1 MERGRD
7 VPVRFDFAIGNPPY
21 QESSEN
27 DSPCDRP
34 VYNMFMDAA
43 YQIADKTEL
52 ITPARFLFNAGK
64 TPKEWNA
71 KMLHDRHFKVLDYKP
86 DSSEVFPNAD
96 IRGGVAITYYDNTSE
111 EDSIGL
117 FIPNPTLKSIAG
129 KVMGS
134 EEFMP
139 FSDIVST
146 HNEYVFSDMM
156 REEHPEAI
164 ESLGKTCLESNVFKV
179 LQYFFLD
186 GKPDDGHE
194 YIRILGTE
202 GNSRSFKYIRR
213 DYVKPSDRLDKWK
226 VLVPAANGSGAIGE
240 KLSTPLIGAPLI
252 GAPLIG
258 QTESFLSIGGFENE
272 NEAEACLKYV
282 KSRFLRCMLGVL
294 KVTQNNPRDT
304 WACIPMQDFTSHSDI
319 HWNESIE
326 NIDSQLYRKYDLS
339 DGEIEFIT
347 KNIKEME

>member
-1 MERGRD
+1 M
-7 VPVRFDFAIGNPPY
+7 PVKFDFAIGNPPY
-21 QESSEN
+21 QEETPDN
-27 DSPCDRP
+27 RGARP

-64 TPKEWNA
+64 TPKEWNNR
-71 KMLHDRHFKVLDYKP
+71 MLHDRHFKVLDYKP
-86 DSSEVFPNAD
+86 DSSDVFSNAD
-96 IRGGVAITYYDNTSE
+96 IRGGVAITYYDNTAE
-111 EDSIGL
+111 GEAIGL
-117 FIPNPTLKSIAG
+117 YIPNPTLKSIAR
-129 KVMGS
+129 KVMETDG
-134 EEFMP
+134 FNP

-146 HNEYVFSDMM
+146 GHEYVFSDAM
-156 REEHPEAI
+156 RKEHPEAI
-164 ESLGKTCLESNVFKV
+164 ESLGTTGLRSYVFTTPSSV
-179 LQYFFLD
+179 FFD
-186 GKPDDGHE
+186 EEPDDGHE
-194 YIRILGTE
+194 YIRILGLE
-202 GNSRSFKYIRR
+202 DKKRVFKWIRR
-213 DYVKPSDRLDKWK
+213 DYVKPNDRLDKWK

-240 KLSTPLIGAPLI
+240 KLSTPLI

-319 HWNESIE
+319 HWNASIA

-339 DGEIEFIT
+339 DDEIEFIT

>member
-1 MERGRD
+1 MERGRN

-21 QESSEN
+21 QEETPDN
-27 DSPCDRP
+27 RGARP

-64 TPKEWNA
+64 TPKGWNA

-96 IRGGVAITYYDNTSE
+96 IRGGVAITYYDNTAE
-111 EDSIGL
+111 GEAIGL
-117 FIPNPTLKSIAG
+117 YIPDTTLKSIAG
-129 KVMGS
+129 KVMDSKGFES
-134 EEFMP
+134 

-146 HNEYVFSDMM
+146 GHEYVFSDTM
-156 REEHPEAI
+156 RKEHPEAI
-164 ESLGKTCLESNVFKV
+164 ESLGTTGLRSYVFTTPSSV
-179 LQYFFLD
+179 FFD
-186 GKPDDGHE
+186 EEPDDGHE
-194 YIRILGTE
+194 YIRILGLE
-202 GNSRSFKYIRR
+202 DKKRVFKWIRR
-213 DYVKPSDRLDKWK
+213 DYVKPNDRLDKWK

-252 GAPLIG
+252 G
-258 QTESFLSIGGFENE
+258 QTRSFLSIGSFENE

-319 HWNESIE
+319 HWNASIA

>member
-1 MERGRD
+1 M
-7 VPVRFDFAIGNPPY
+7 PVRFDFAIGNPPY
-21 QESSEN
+21 QEETPDN
-27 DSPCDRP
+27 RGARP

-52 ITPARFLFNAGK
+52 ITPARFLFNAGA
-64 TPKEWNA
+64 TPKGWNE
-71 KMLHDRHFKVLDYKP
+71 KMLHDGHFKVLDYKP

-96 IRGGVAITYYDNTSE
+96 IRGGVAITYYDNTTE
-111 EDSIGL
+111 GEAIGL
-117 FIPNPTLKSIAG
+117 FIPNPLLKSIAG
-129 KVMGS
+129 KVMETNG
-134 EEFMP
+134 FKP
-139 FSDIVST
+139 FSDIVSST
-146 HNEYVFSDMM
+146 HEYVFSDAM

-164 ESLGKTCLESNVFKV
+164 ESLSNTTLETNAFKNLPSVFS
-179 LQYFFLD
+179 D
-186 GKPDDGHE
+186 EEPDDGHE
-194 YIRILGTE
+194 YIRILGVE
-202 GNSRSFKYIRR
+202 GNKRVFKWIRR
-213 DYVKPSDRLDKWK
+213 DYVKPSDNLDKWN
-226 VLVPAANGSGAIGE
+226 VMVPKSNGSGAIGE
-240 KLSTPLIGAPLI
+240 KLSTPLIG
-252 GAPLIG
+252 
-258 QTESFLSIGGFENE
+258 QTRSFLSIGSFETE

-294 KVTQNNPRDT
+294 KVTQDNPRDT

>member
-52 ITPARFLFNAGK
+52 ITPARFLFNAGA
-64 TPKEWNA
+64 TPKGWNE
-71 KMLHDRHFKVLDYKP
+71 KMLHDGHFKVLDYKP
-86 DSSEVFPNAD
+86 DSSEVFPNTD
-96 IRGGVAITYYDNTSE
+96 IRGGVAITYYDNSAE
-111 EDSIGL
+111 GEAIGL
-117 FIPNPTLKSIAG
+117 FIPNPLLKSIAG
-129 KVMGS
+129 KVMNADG
-134 EEFMP
+134 FMP

-146 HNEYVFSDMM
+146 SNEYMFSDMM

-164 ESLGKTCLESNVFKV
+164 QSLGRTDIVSNVFAK
-179 LQYFFLD
+179 LPYMFSD
-186 GKPDDGHE
+186 EEPDDGHE
-194 YIRILGTE
+194 YIRILGLLE
-202 GNSRSFKYIRR
+202 GNRRVFKWIRR

-252 GAPLIG
+252 G
-258 QTESFLSIGGFENE
+258 QTQTFLSIGSFETE

-294 KVTQNNPRDT
+294 KVTQNNKRDK

-319 HWNESIE
+319 HWNESIAD
-326 NIDSQLYRKYDLS
+326 IDAKLYRKYNLS
-339 DGEIEFIT
+339 DGEIEFIA

>member
-1 MERGRD
+1 M
-7 VPVRFDFAIGNPPY
+7 PVRFDFAIGNPPY
-21 QESSEN
+21 QEETPDN
-27 DSPCDRP
+27 RGARP

-52 ITPARFLFNAGK
+52 ITPARFLFNAGA
-64 TPKEWNA
+64 TPKGWNE
-71 KMLHDRHFKVLDYKP
+71 KMLHDGHFKVLDYKP

-96 IRGGVAITYYDNTSE
+96 IRGGVAITYYDNTTE
-111 EDSIGL
+111 GEAIGL
-117 FIPNPTLKSIAG
+117 FIPNPLLKSIAG
-129 KVMGS
+129 KVMDSKGFES
-134 EEFMP
+134 
-139 FSDIVST
+139 FSGNVST
-146 HNEYVFSDMM
+146 AYEYVFSDAM

-164 ESLGKTCLESNVFKV
+164 QSLGKTSLESNVFKV
-179 LQYFFLD
+179 LPSFFFD
-186 GKPDDGHE
+186 EKPDDGYE
-194 YIRILGTE
+194 YVRILGTE
-202 GNSRSFKYIRR
+202 GNRRAFKYIRR
-213 DYVKPSDRLDKWK
+213 DYVKPNDRLDKWK

-258 QTESFLSIGGFENE
+258 ATKSFLSIGSFETE

-282 KSRFLRCMLGVL
+282 KSRFLRCMLGIL

>member
-1 MERGRD
+1 M
-7 VPVRFDFAIGNPPY
+7 PVRFDFAIGNPPY

-52 ITPARFLFNAGK
+52 ITPARFLFNAGA
-64 TPKEWNA
+64 TPKGWNE
-71 KMLHDRHFKVLDYKP
+71 KMLHDGHFKVLDYKP

-96 IRGGVAITYYDNTSE
+96 IRGGVAITYYDNTTE
-111 EDSIGL
+111 GEAIGL
-117 FIPNPTLKSIAG
+117 YIPNPLLKSIAG
-129 KVMGS
+129 KVMNADG
-134 EEFMP
+134 FKP
-139 FSDIVST
+139 FSDIVSST
-146 HNEYVFSDMM
+146 HEYVFSDAM

-164 ESLGKTCLESNVFKV
+164 ESLSNTTLETNAFKNLPSVFS
-179 LQYFFLD
+179 D
-186 GKPDDGHE
+186 EEPDDGHE
-194 YIRILGTE
+194 YIRILGVE
-202 GNSRSFKYIRR
+202 GNKRAFKWIRR
-213 DYVKPSDRLDKWK
+213 DYVKPSDNLDKWK
-226 VLVPAANGSGAIGE
+226 VMVPKSNGSGAIGE

-252 GAPLIG
+252 G
-258 QTESFLSIGGFENE
+258 QTRSFLSIGSFETE

-319 HWNESIE
+319 DWNASIA
-326 NIDSQLYRKYDLS
+326 NIDAKLYEKYNLS
-339 DGEIEFIT
+339 DGEIEFII